1 MCSVEATSAVIELPV
16 ALAKVMHENISTW
29 ILVPIQKE
37 FNNTTKL
44 ITRNLVACESGALLP
59 AFFL

>member
-1 MCSVEATSAVIELPV
+1 MCSVEATSVVIELPV
-16 ALAKVMHENISTW
+16 TLAKVMHENISTW

-37 FNNTTKL
+37 SNNTTKL
-44 ITRNLVACESGALLP
+44 IAGNLVACERGALLP